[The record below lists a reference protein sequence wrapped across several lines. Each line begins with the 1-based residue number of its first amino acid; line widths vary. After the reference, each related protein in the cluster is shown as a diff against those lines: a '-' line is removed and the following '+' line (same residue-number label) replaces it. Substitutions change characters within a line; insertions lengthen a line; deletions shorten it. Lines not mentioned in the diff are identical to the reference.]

1 MTQRANAISE
11 WDGCN
16 AVVPA
21 RQRTPP
27 QRSCLSCREQGDQ
40 RSLTR
45 LVRGADGSV
54 SVDERGRAP
63 GRGGYLCESPA
74 CWQQAIE
81 GGRLDRALRTAVSAA
96 DRATLRAYAQQREA
110 SRSAIAATA
119 GTARNGE
126 HER

>member
-1 MTQRANAISE
+1 MA
-11 WDGCN
+11 
-16 AVVPA
+16 PA
-21 RQRTPP
+21 RTPTPP
-27 QRSCLSCREQGDQ
+27 QRSCLSCRERRDQ

-63 GRGGYLCESPA
+63 GRGGYLCESAA

-81 GGRLDRALRTAVSAA
+81 ERRLDRALRTAVSAA